1 MSLHISMK
9 VLSVDMKCEMC
20 VKRVTKALN
29 EQGVFTATYRLVDT
43 GAPVYVNM
51 KVTRMQPGSSK
62 IILGVSI
69 IDAQMRQK
77 ERYEKLQNERAM
89 LVRVMALSD
98 GYISLFTVNPE
109 TGHFLEY
116 TRSYATL
123 GTPKEGD
130 DFFGQSIE
138 NVPKVLYPDDQAGFL
153 ERFSKENIMRE
164 IRALYPDYDI
174 QVTLDVD
181 ISD

>member
-1 MSLHISMK
+1 
-9 VLSVDMKCEMC
+9 
-20 VKRVTKALN
+20 
-29 EQGVFTATYRLVDT
+29 
-43 GAPVYVNM
+43 
-51 KVTRMQPGSSK
+51 
-62 IILGVSI
+62 
-69 IDAQMRQK
+69 
-77 ERYEKLQNERAM
+77 M

-164 IRALYPDYDI
+164 IEEKGSFTI
-174 QVTLDVD
+174 QYRLLIDGAPKPAELRIAPFKEGKEIKLFAAVK
-181 ISD
+181 IR

>member
-1 MSLHISMK
+1 M
-9 VLSVDMKCEMC
+9 
-20 VKRVTKALN
+20 N

-43 GAPVYVNM
+43 GVPVYVNM

-98 GYISLFTVNPE
+98 GYISLFTVNSE

-138 NVPKVLYPDDQAGFL
+138 NVPKVLHPDDQAGFL
-153 ERFSKENIMRE
+153 ERFSKENIMQE
-164 IRALYPDYDI
+164 IEEKGSFTI
-174 QVTLDVD
+174 QYRLLIGGAPKPAELRIAPFKEGKEIKLFAAVK
-181 ISD
+181 IR